1 MSFPFHKT
9 GLFAVTILPP
19 SFSMFILV
27 RGKTMGCAFL
37 KVSLRKRVETFGW
50 IEHMNLFTLS
60 HNGKDMNRQD
70 HREREQ
76 RKLQACNVST
86 SVDVKST

>member
-1 MSFPFHKT
+1 MSFPSHKT

-27 RGKTMGCAFL
+27 KGKTMGCAFL
-37 KVSLRKRVETFGW
+37 KVSLRKGVETSGW
-50 IEHMNLFTLS
+50 IEHMNLFSLS
-60 HNGKDMNRQD
+60 QNGEDMNGQG

-76 RKLQACNVST
+76 RKLRACNVST